1 MLRVIAPRHAMLVRF
16 SSRWRAHSDPL
27 ERFGKHNNDVDREDN
42 VVTRDDGGGGDNDTR
57 ARERMKLLNCEV
69 YQSSSRDQFSFF
81 ITSHVLILDK
91 NEQSRERLLFW
102 ETKR

>member
-1 MLRVIAPRHAMLVRF
+1 
-16 SSRWRAHSDPL
+16 
-27 ERFGKHNNDVDREDN
+27 
-42 VVTRDDGGGGDNDTR
+42 
-57 ARERMKLLNCEV
+57 MKLLNCEV